1 MHVLTTAP
9 SLPPQERVELQK
21 QRDADQKE
29 ELLQKE
35 MKRLRRLRKEQDVRE
50 EERLDKA
57 KKAEAKRTFDPMEYA
72 DCHLRTRL
80 AY

>member
-1 MHVLTTAP
+1 M
-9 SLPPQERVELQK
+9 ELQK

-72 DCHLRTRL
+72 DCQLRTRL